1 MNHEV
6 AESWIAK
13 VRRWLFHNQSAR
25 QTIAKNTAWLF
36 IGQLGSRLFRAAIVI
51 YAARVLGAAHYGAF
65 SYALSI
71 AAFLTIFSDIGIN
84 ALITKEA
91 SRDPGLKDRYVAT
104 AFFTKLGLVALLVLG
119 VSVFFPYLTNIPE
132 AARLMPILIF
142 VFAFD
147 TLRDLGSAVSR
158 ALERM
163 EIEAMVAVGANLAI
177 VVLGFL
183 ALWFSPTSY
192 TLALAYA
199 AGSGAGLVAT
209 LFVLRVHFR
218 GLIKNFTRSLVKP
231 ILVTAWP
238 FGLLG
243 LMGAIMLNTD
253 LVMLGWLRS
262 PEEIGYYSAAQ
273 KIIQLLYVLPALVA
287 SSMFPALVRLVS
299 SDPAKARAMLEQ
311 FVLWVS
317 GTGILI
323 AVSGALLAS
332 PIITILYG
340 EAYAPAIFTLRLLML
355 TVAMVYPSTLLG
367 NAIFAYDR
375 QKKLVF
381 LVAVTAVGNVFFNFL
396 FIPRWGIEGAALATI
411 VVQLVTNFILYRMVK
426 RVSGVS
432 LWPRMKHII
441 VSSAIYPRGKPR
453 G

>member
-71 AAFLTIFSDIGIN
+71 AAFLTIFSYIGIN

-91 SRDPGLKDRYVAT
+91 SRDPSLKDRYVAT

-192 TLALAYA
+192 TLAISYA
-199 AGSGAGLVAT
+199 
-209 LFVLRVHFR
+209 
-218 GLIKNFTRSLVKP
+218 
-231 ILVTAWP
+231 
-238 FGLLG
+238 
-243 LMGAIMLNTD
+243 
-253 LVMLGWLRS
+253 
-262 PEEIGYYSAAQ
+262 
-273 KIIQLLYVLPALVA
+273 
-287 SSMFPALVRLVS
+287 
-299 SDPAKARAMLEQ
+299 
-311 FVLWVS
+311 
-317 GTGILI
+317 
-323 AVSGALLAS
+323 
-332 PIITILYG
+332 
-340 EAYAPAIFTLRLLML
+340 
-355 TVAMVYPSTLLG
+355 
-367 NAIFAYDR
+367 
-375 QKKLVF
+375 
-381 LVAVTAVGNVFFNFL
+381 VFFLKKKKPFYLHFISYSSFFL
-396 FIPRWGIEGAALATI
+396 
-411 VVQLVTNFILYRMVK
+411 TN
-426 RVSGVS
+426 
-432 LWPRMKHII
+432 
-441 VSSAIYPRGKPR
+441 
-453 G
+453 